1 MSMMVS
7 FVLSFF
13 PRDVLD
19 EILNLIESVSED
31 FPSYSY
37 NKSKVH
43 RHTGITKNIKMY
55 RPNCGVCEHLITE
68 NEFVFQCGKTFNVKT
83 TISCEVRNLIY
94 VIRCG
99 GCQEEYIGETGDTLR
114 HRLTVHRQQIQDAST
129 RVIYVSG
136 HIANCA
142 KYQSIKF

>member
-37 NKSKVH
+37 MS
-43 RHTGITKNIKMY
+43 
-55 RPNCGVCEHLITE
+55 VCKIA
-68 NEFVFQCGKTFNVKT
+68 VVNVSY
-83 TISCEVRNLIY
+83 IS
-94 VIRCG
+94 
-99 GCQEEYIGETGDTLR
+99 
-114 HRLTVHRQQIQDAST
+114 
-129 RVIYVSG
+129 
-136 HIANCA
+136 
-142 KYQSIKF
+142 